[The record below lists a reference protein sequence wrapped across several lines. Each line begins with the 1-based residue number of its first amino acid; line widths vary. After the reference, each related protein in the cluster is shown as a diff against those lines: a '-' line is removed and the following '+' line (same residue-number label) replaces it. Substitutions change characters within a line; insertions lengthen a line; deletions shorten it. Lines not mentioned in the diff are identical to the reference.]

1 MFIESAR
8 FGFFEANSILSAT
21 ARILS
26 GILQTHFPYSHQ
38 LMKNKLSV
46 ALFTA
51 AGYNFNRKVI
61 YSYFAPGIDVDSS
74 LLLAKTFIS
83 GLFLSR
89 KNQFQKKYHV
99 VRYVVQPEYSLT

>member
-1 MFIESAR
+1 VLVSAFLR
-8 FGFFEANSILSAT
+8 LIPYFRQQLGFY
-21 ARILS
+21 S

-51 AGYNFNRKVI
+51 AFGYNFNRKVI
-61 YSYFAPGIDVDSS
+61 NYSYFAPGIDVDSS
-74 LLLAKTFIS
+74 FAWQKVFHF
-83 GLFLSR
+83 GLFSL

-99 VRYVVQPEYSLT
+99 VRYVVQPSTA